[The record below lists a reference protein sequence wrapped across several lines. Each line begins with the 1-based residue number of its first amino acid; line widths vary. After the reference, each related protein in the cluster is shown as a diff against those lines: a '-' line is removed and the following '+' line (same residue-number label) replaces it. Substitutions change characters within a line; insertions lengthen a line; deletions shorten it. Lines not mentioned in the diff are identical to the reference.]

1 MAFWYCD
8 KPSYISL
15 LRPRRRATS
24 GRDRSRM
31 TPRHTPGVRQEDTA
45 SSFSSTRS
53 ANREAQ
59 HFNLILRGGANR
71 ARYGMGETGG
81 GAAEAC
87 LLSQWPV
94 WAVVAFRLQPVD
106 EAVRIGQ
113 TAIGQLARDVVVRSF
128 FTSRVPY
135 KTLLRLRIFA
145 SS

>member
-1 MAFWYCD
+1 M
-8 KPSYISL
+8 S
-15 LRPRRRATS
+15 
-24 GRDRSRM
+24 
-31 TPRHTPGVRQEDTA
+31 
-45 SSFSSTRS
+45 
-53 ANREAQ
+53 
-59 HFNLILRGGANR
+59 
-71 ARYGMGETGG
+71 ETGG